1 MMNTVR
7 LARDRLFRAKADVS
21 LTTFINVSLITPVVI
36 FNENL
41 T

>member
-1 MMNTVR
+1 MNTVR
-7 LARDRLFRAKADVS
+7 LARKTIYFGLKC
-21 LTTFINVSLITPVVI
+21 LMTFINVSLITPVVI